1 MLSLLRIAQHGQMNG
16 KTLADRIECH
26 LVLGQQH
33 ARIIVIAT
41 SLRGARR
48 WPSNRGWLHLEQTRL
63 PQHYQS

>member
-16 KTLADRIECH
+16 KTLAERIQPPC
-26 LVLGQQH
+26 LGQQH

-41 SLRGARR
+41 SLRGAGR